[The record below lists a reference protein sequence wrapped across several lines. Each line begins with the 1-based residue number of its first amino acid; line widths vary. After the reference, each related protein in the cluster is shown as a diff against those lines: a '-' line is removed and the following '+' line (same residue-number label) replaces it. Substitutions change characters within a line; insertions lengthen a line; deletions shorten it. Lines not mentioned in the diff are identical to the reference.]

1 MLENN
6 LTASAVTALPAPP
19 GKPTSALRRPHMLF
33 TTSWDDGH
41 PLDERLADLLAKHGF
56 QGTFYVPLSN
66 LEGLPVMDAP
76 ALRQLDA
83 GFEIGSHTLDHC
95 YANTV
100 SAAAWAQQVRDGK
113 IGLEQLLGHRVA
125 GFCYPGGK
133 LAPGAKAS
141 VRAAGFDYARTVMNL
156 NLDGGQDRFLMP
168 TTLQMYPH
176 GRGVLVRNWLRGG
189 AWSTRTPAARL
200 ALRGGGHAAQLRT
213 LLDAAIARDGVFH
226 LWGHSWELEQH
237 GLWPA
242 LDQFLALAASLVPVR
257 ARVSNAACMASLLPR
272 QAVCSVGA

>member
-1 MLENN
+1 MQ
-6 LTASAVTALPAPP
+6 
-19 GKPTSALRRPHMLF
+19 F

-41 PLDERLADLLAKHGF
+41 PLDERLAGVLARHGF
-56 QGTFYVPLSN
+56 QGTFYVPLRN
-66 LEGLPVMDAP
+66 REGLPTMDAA
-76 ALRQLDA
+76 ALRRLAA
-83 GFEIGSHTLDHC
+83 GFEVGSHTLDHC

-100 SAAAWAQQVRDGK
+100 SAATWAQQVRDGK
-113 IGLEQLLGHRVA
+113 AGLEQVLGHRVA

-133 LAPGAKAS
+133 LAPGAKAT
-141 VRAAGFDYARTVMNL
+141 VQAAGFDYARTVQNL
-156 NLDGGQDRFLMP
+156 RLDGGQDRFLMP

-242 LDQFLALAASLVPVR
+242 LGEFLALAARLVPAQ
-257 ARVSNAACMASLLPR
+257 ARVNNAACMASLLPR
-272 QAVCSVGA
+272 QAVSGAGA